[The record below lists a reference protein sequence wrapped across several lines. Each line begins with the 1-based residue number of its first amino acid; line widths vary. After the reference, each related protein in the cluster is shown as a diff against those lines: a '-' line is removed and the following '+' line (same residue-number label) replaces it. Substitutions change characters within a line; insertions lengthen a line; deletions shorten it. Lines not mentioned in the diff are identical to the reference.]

1 MGYLNIL
8 EPREA
13 KLAPGTVFLNR
24 PAACQHESTESLK
37 HVPGKHGN
45 IILAPQPDDDPNNPL
60 NFPLYKKRLMM
71 AITSLGV
78 CLHGATVG
86 PLLNAGLVQIAEE
99 LDTSVTNVVQASGY
113 QLLVVALMVLF
124 VNAFSRKWGKRPT
137 FLLSSVI
144 GIVGSVIGA
153 TSTNYSGLLAARIVQ
168 GLGVVAYESLA
179 LPMIGDLFFV
189 HERGLYISIVSL
201 LLGGVSNFSSVIC
214 GPITVHLGWKYLFNL
229 LIVFEGVHLLL
240 QFLYV
245 PETQHRRATPMM
257 TSISSSPKE
266 SAVGIEDIETFRPTF
281 SPKKPW
287 TQELHI
293 FTGSYT
299 STNFFLLLCVPLLAC
314 LNLSVLWSILISGYF
329 LSLYV
334 ATAYLLSQIFTAPPY
349 LLTSSGV
356 GYLSLGPFIGG
367 LLASVLA
374 SIFNDSIAR
383 KCSQKNNGY
392 YEPEYRLFLGAGG
405 ALAVVGFVSFG
416 YAVQTERSYYLTAFL
431 HGLGLFGIMFIL
443 IASAS
448 YALDSFR
455 SMGTE
460 IFLASMAFKNAIIFG
475 YSYFIND
482 WALRAGTFQVMWVL
496 SSVAGGLLLT
506 IPIVF
511 FFGKR
516 YRALWGRSQIFKVSS
531 PLFEDVEVE
540 EQRATPE

>member
-1 MGYLNIL
+1 
-8 EPREA
+8 
-13 KLAPGTVFLNR
+13 VFLNHTPGSER
-24 PAACQHESTESLK
+24 EPTEGLK
-37 HVPGKHGN
+37 HVPGKYGN

-78 CLHGATVG
+78 CLHGATVS
-86 PLLNAGLVQIAEE
+86 PLLNAGLVQIAAE

-113 QLLVVALMVLF
+113 QLLVVALMVLL

-137 FLLSSVI
+137 FIFSSII
-144 GIVGSVIGA
+144 GIIGTIIGA
-153 TSTNYSGLLAARIVQ
+153 TATSYSGILAARIIQ
-168 GLGVVAYESLA
+168 GFGVAAYESLA
-179 LPMIGDLFFV
+179 LSMIGDLFFV

-229 LIVFEGVHLLL
+229 LILFEGVHLLL
-240 QFLYV
+240 QYLFV
-245 PETQHRRATPMM
+245 PETQHRQATPIL
-257 TSISSSPKE
+257 TSNSSSPKE
-266 SAVGIEDIETFRPTF
+266 SAVGIEDIDTLRPTF
-281 SPKKPW
+281 SPKRPW

-293 FTGSYT
+293 FTGTYS
-299 STNFFLLLCVPLLAC
+299 SKNFLVLLCVPLLAC
-314 LNLSVLWSILISGYF
+314 LNLSILWSVLISGYF

-374 SIFNDSIAR
+374 SVINDPIAR
-383 KCSQKNNGY
+383 RCSQKNNGY
-392 YEPEYRLFLGAGG
+392 YEPEYRLLLGAGG
-405 ALAVVGFVSFG
+405 ALAIAGFVSFG
-416 YAVQTERSYYLTAFL
+416 YTVQTERSYYLTAFL
-431 HGLGLFGIMFIL
+431 HGLGLFGIMFVL
-443 IASAS
+443 ISAAS

-455 SMGTE
+455 SMRTE
-460 IFLASMAFKNAIIFG
+460 IFLTSMAVKNGIIFG

-482 WALRAGTFQVMWVL
+482 WALRAGTFQVMWIL

-506 IPIVF
+506 FPMVF
-511 FFGKR
+511 LFGKK
-516 YRALWGRSQIFKVSS
+516 YRALWSS
-531 PLFEDVEVE
+531 SEIVMKLSSLGFEDVEVE